1 MKRNCMAVFATFIL
15 VLIAGQAQA
24 AKADRVAVEATV
36 RKELAKD
43 LASPW
48 NPGDA
53 LSGRSGLDG
62 RPVKDFPGEVV
73 EFWANVECPYC
84 GISEPLLA
92 QQQNADVLIVVRH
105 VPSKEYGESLKK
117 ALSYEALKTFSAN
130 AANRFWDAVVPKN
143 NLPLPVSYQ
152 GALLAAFQEAAIA
165 PEAFTEA
172 VEKQA
177 TAIVNTDVLAAQGR
191 ITSTPTWVLSGIR
204 FPACDFTAAQ
214 LPEALELAR
223 KARAGDEEA
232 KERIVIIIVN
242 GLLNETLL

>member
-1 MKRNCMAVFATFIL
+1 MAVFAAFIL
-15 VLIAGQAQA
+15 VLMAGQAQA

-48 NPGDA
+48 NPA
-53 LSGRSGLDG
+53 ETLVGRVGLDG
-62 RPVKDFPGEVV
+62 RPVKNFPGEIV
-73 EFWANVECPYC
+73 EVWADLECPYC
-84 GISEPLLA
+84 GIREPLLA
-92 QQQNADVLIVVRH
+92 QQQNPDVLIVVRH

-117 ALSYEALKTFSAN
+117 ALSYEALKSFSAN

-143 NLPLPVSYQ
+143 NLPIPAPYE
-152 GALLAAFQEAAIA
+152 GALLTAFQEAAIA
-165 PEAFTEA
+165 PEDFAEA

-177 TAIVNTDVLAAQGR
+177 TAIVNEDVLAAHGQ
-191 ITSTPTWVLSGIR
+191 ITATPSWVLSGIR

-214 LPEALELAR
+214 LPEAMKLAQ

-232 KERIVIIIVN
+232 KERIVTIIVN
-242 GLLNETLL
+242 GLLNEPML